1 MSDLVS
7 QNLNMIFKTPKG
19 ETVHALK
26 DVSFT
31 LKKGELLTVL
41 GPSGCGK
48 TTLLNIT
55 AGFLRPTSGKITLN
69 NNEIDG
75 PGVERGMVFQQGA
88 LFEWLTVAENVNFG
102 LRMKK
107 EDSGVT
113 AKKVEEWLDIV
124 GLKGFENT
132 PTYQLSGG
140 MQQRVAL
147 ARCLINDP
155 DLNES
160 YKISK
165 GVEMARKL
173 LIDLAKLNLPAGT
186 EFLDPISPQY
196 ITDIISWGAIG
207 ARTAESQIHRE
218 LASGLSCPVG
228 IKNATNG
235 SLKAAIDGI
244 QAANHSH
251 VFLGAT
257 KEADIAMLKTAGNS
271 DAHIILRGGK
281 EPNYDADSVS
291 ETLIALK
298 EAEVNESIMIDASH
312 GNSQKQFKRQLPVVE
327 SISDQIADGNKN
339 IKGVMIESHLVEGN
353 QKISENLTYGQSV
366 TDGCVGWEDTL
377 LCLQNLNE
385 AVDKRRGQ

>member
-1 MSDLVS
+1 MNYSTDNTRIIDRKKVPAPYELINNLPIDDDISKLVYGTRQEIS
-7 QNLNMIFKTPKG
+7 QIL
-19 ETVHALK
+19 HDK
-26 DVSFT
+26 DDR
-31 LKKGELLTVL
+31 LLVVV
-41 GPSGCGK
+41 GPCSIHDVESAMEYANK
-48 TTLLNIT
+48 LVEQNIK
-55 AGFLRPTSGKITLN
+55 F
-69 NNEIDG
+69 
-75 PGVERGMVFQQGA
+75 
-88 LFEWLTVAENVNFG
+88 
-102 LRMKK
+102 K
-107 EDSGVT
+107 ED
-113 AKKVEEWLDIV
+113 LLIV
-124 GLKGFENT
+124 MRVYFEKPRTTVGWKG
-132 PTYQLSGG
+132 
-140 MQQRVAL
+140 
-147 ARCLINDP
+147 LINDP

-160 YKISK
+160 FNISK

-228 IKNATNG
+228 IKNGTDG

-257 KEADIAMLKTAGNS
+257 KEADIAMLKTAGNNDS
-271 DAHIILRGGK
+271 HIILRGGK
-281 EPNYDADSVS
+281 EPTYDANSVN
-291 ETLIALK
+291 ETLTALR

-327 SISDQIADGNKN
+327 SISQQISGGNKN

-353 QKISENLTYGQSV
+353 QKISESLTYGQSV

-377 LCLQNLNE
+377 LCLQNLSD
-385 AVDKRRGQ
+385 AVNNRRGS